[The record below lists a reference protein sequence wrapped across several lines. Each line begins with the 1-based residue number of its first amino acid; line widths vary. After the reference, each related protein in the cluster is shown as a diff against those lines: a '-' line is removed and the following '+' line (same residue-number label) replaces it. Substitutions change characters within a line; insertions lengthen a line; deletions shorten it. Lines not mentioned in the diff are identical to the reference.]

1 MEEEKKESKALEE
14 QTSSEE
20 PVKKKLFGRGIYGS
34 KDVPIRILDGLIAGM
49 ILLAVVLTVIFSIN
63 GGYRVTFD
71 TQGGGEIPYQ
81 KLRYGKLVEKPE
93 NPLKPGYEFV
103 CWKREEA
110 EGEWSFDHDQV
121 KGDMTLTAQWKPA
134 SVLVKFDLDG
144 GMADGKTEAEPVFV
158 TYGETYGA
166 LPEPEKLGASFKGWI
181 YSGQMIEADTRVT
194 MTGEHILTAVYEE
207 D

>member
-20 PVKKKLFGRGIYGS
+20 SVKKKLFGRGIYGS

-166 LPEPEKLGASFKGWI
+166 LPEPEKPGASFKGWI

>member
-158 TYGETYGA
+158 TYGETYGE
-166 LPEPEKLGASFKGWI
+166 LPEPEKPGASFKGWI

>member
-1 MEEEKKESKALEE
+1 MEEEKKEPELLEKP
-14 QTSSEE
+14 TSSEE

-34 KDVPIRILDGLIAGM
+34 KDVPIRILDGLIVGM

-93 NPLKPGYEFV
+93 NPQKPGYEFV

-110 EGEWSFDHDQV
+110 EGEWSFEHDQV

-144 GMADGKTEAEPVFV
+144 GTVDGKTEAEPVFV
-158 TYGETYGA
+158 TYGEAYGA
-166 LPEPEKLGASFKGWI
+166 LPEPEKPGVSFKGWI
-181 YSGQMIEADTRVT
+181 YSGQMIEADTKVA
-194 MTGEHILTAVYEE
+194 MTGEHVLTAVYE

>member
-1 MEEEKKESKALEE
+1 MEEEKKEPELSEKPASL
-14 QTSSEE
+14 EE

-93 NPLKPGYEFV
+93 DPMKPGYEFV

-110 EGEWSFDHDQV
+110 EGEWSFEHDQV

-144 GMADGKTEAEPVFV
+144 GTVDGKTEAEPVFV
-158 TYGETYGA
+158 TYGEVYGT
-166 LPEPEKLGASFKGWI
+166 LPEPEKPGVSFKGWL
-181 YSGQMIEADTRVT
+181 YSGQMITADTRVA
-194 MTGEHILTAVYEE
+194 MTGEHVLTAVYE

>member
-1 MEEEKKESKALEE
+1 MEEEKKEPELLEKP
-14 QTSSEE
+14 TSSEE

-34 KDVPIRILDGLIAGM
+34 KDVPIRILDGLIVGM

-93 NPLKPGYEFV
+93 NPQKPGYEFV

-110 EGEWSFDHDQV
+110 EGEWSFEHDQV

-144 GMADGKTEAEPVFV
+144 GTVDGKTEAEPVFV
-158 TYGETYGA
+158 TYGEAYGA
-166 LPEPEKLGASFKGWI
+166 LPEPEKPGVYFKGWI
-181 YSGQMIEADTRVT
+181 YSGQMIEAGTKVA
-194 MTGEHILTAVYEE
+194 MTGEHVLTAVYE